1 MLTFG
6 HNNLGVML
14 RHWRPLRQVQPK
26 GRCSMIIW
34 SSAAQRRGRRKTH
47 GSSSPLRCVPNW
59 IVKFYGKQSFYIL
72 NGFFKGTNHRCF
84 HVVFFP
90 CYHLFSIL
98 RPSSWRPIGRRHV
111 CNENGIAN
119 LGFLPRFFHDG
130 WNGSEMTRR
139 FIWVPG
145 SGEKQRD
152 SKYHLGTEV
161 FSERNPATNLG
172 WLMVTYIIWTK
183 NHTKRHLLWSE
194 GPLYKLKVISAR
206 HWATDSEAWKFHFGF
221 AIGSFN

>member
-1 MLTFG
+1 ML
-6 HNNLGVML
+6 
-14 RHWRPLRQVQPK
+14 
-26 GRCSMIIW
+26 S
-34 SSAAQRRGRRKTH
+34 
-47 GSSSPLRCVPNW
+47 
-59 IVKFYGKQSFYIL
+59 
-72 NGFFKGTNHRCF
+72 CF
-84 HVVFFP
+84 HFFP
-90 CYHLFSIL
+90 ATTFFSLL

-130 WNGSEMTRR
+130 FLAQRWPKR

-161 FSERNPATNLG
+161 FSERNPAINMG

-183 NHTKRHLLWSE
+183 NHTKSYVLWSE
-194 GPLYKLKVISAR
+194 GPLYKLKVISAPY
-206 HWATDSEAWKFHFGF
+206 WATDSEAWNSISIWQLDYSMRNELRKLRDNPWKQWLFKKAYHGPASYIAFTLLVGQKQDHF
-221 AIGSFN
+221 